1 MSRVNGKRVTDD
13 FEVLVIG
20 GGAAGIGA
28 AQKLAH
34 ARVSYL
40 IVEARPRLGGR
51 AWTVADEFPLDLG
64 CGWLHSANV
73 NPWTRLAEA
82 QGLSIDKTP
91 PPWTR
96 PSTPI
101 GFPLDE
107 QRAFS
112 KAMEIFYKR
121 LDQSR
126 DAPDAPASTLL
137 EGDCRWNPLIDAVS
151 TYTNGVELGR
161 LSTRDFAYYEDTK
174 VNWRV
179 AEGYGALIVSAAAGL
194 NAVLD
199 CPVIEIDHGGARLQ
213 ARTPKGTIRADAII
227 VTVTSALLAE
237 ERLRF
242 TPALLGKAEAAAS
255 LPLGLA
261 NKLFLS
267 LEGAEE
273 FEADSRIFGS
283 TERTATAAYHMRPF
297 GRPMIEAYF
306 GGRLADDLEGEG
318 AKAFVDFASYEL
330 TALLGASFASRIRPL
345 HVSQW
350 RKDPFALGAYSYALP
365 GHHGDRAGLA
375 APVDGRLFFAGEACS
390 VERFSTAHG
399 AYLSGC
405 DAAAQAFAAL
415 ERIA

>member
-1 MSRVNGKRVTDD
+1 VTAE

-20 GGAAGIGA
+20 AGAAGIGA
-28 AQKLAH
+28 ALRLAE

-51 AWTVADEFPLDLG
+51 GWTVENDFPLDLG
-64 CGWLHSANV
+64 CGWLHSADV
-73 NPWTRLAEA
+73 NPWTKIAEA
-82 QGLSIDKTP
+82 DGWTIDKTP

-96 PSTPI
+96 PSAPI

-107 QRAFS
+107 QRAFA
-112 KAMEIFYKR
+112 KAMGDFYRR
-121 LDQSR
+121 LDQAR
-126 DAPDAPASTLL
+126 EAPDAPASTLL
-137 EGDCRWNPLIDAVS
+137 EEGCRWNALVDAVS
-151 TYTNGVELGR
+151 TYTNGAELDR

-174 VNWRV
+174 VNWRIT
-179 AEGYGALIVSAAAGL
+179 EGYGALIAAVAAEL

-199 CPVIEIDHGGARLQ
+199 CPVIEIDHSGPKVQ
-213 ARTPKGTIRADAII
+213 AKTPRGTINTGAVI
-227 VTVTSALLAE
+227 VTVPSALIAE
-237 ERLRF
+237 ERLHF
-242 TPALLGKAEAAAS
+242 SPALPDKTEAAAG

-283 TERTATAAYHMRPF
+283 TERTATVAYQMRPF

-318 AKAFVDFASYEL
+318 AKAFIDFATYEL
-330 TALLGASFASRIRPL
+330 TTVLGSGFASRIKPL
-345 HVSQW
+345 HLSQW
-350 RKDPFALGAYSYALP
+350 RRDLFARGAYSYALP
-365 GHHGDRAGLA
+365 GHHGDRARLA

-399 AYLSGC
+399 AYLSGR
-405 DAAAQAFAAL
+405 DAAAQALVAL
-415 ERIA
+415 ERVA